1 MKKHILLVEKDRNG
15 FLDFMNVLEV
25 SNVNCKVTY
34 TTSYDHALQ
43 MLDYIVP
50 DCIFM
55 RIDVSEEDTLECVKK
70 IRHHHALENSTI
82 VLYDDEVTS
91 KMIRRSI
98 KQGADYC
105 IDRPCSY
112 ADITYLLKDMFSRS
126 RSPRDRSSEC

>member
-98 KQGADYC
+98 KQERTIA
-105 IDRPCSY
+105 
-112 ADITYLLKDMFSRS
+112 
-126 RSPRDRSSEC
+126 